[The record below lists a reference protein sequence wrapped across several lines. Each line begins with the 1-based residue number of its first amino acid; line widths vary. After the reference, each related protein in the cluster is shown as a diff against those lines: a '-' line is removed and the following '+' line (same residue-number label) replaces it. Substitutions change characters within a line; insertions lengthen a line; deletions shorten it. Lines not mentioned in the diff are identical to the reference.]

1 MIDGEIYTVGHD
13 SNIVFAYCER
23 GTCTTSF
30 YICCYHLYGED
41 RVIVSNRSCI
51 RGAFG
56 NSFSNLATE
65 QERER
70 FHRVL
75 KENGYKWN
83 QANKVII
90 KDGIEIIKI

>member
-1 MIDGEIYTVGHD
+1 MIDGEIYTLSRD
-13 SNIVFAYCER
+13 SNLLFAYCER
-23 GTCTTSF
+23 GTCKTSF
-30 YICCYHLYGED
+30 YICVYRIGRND
-41 RVIVSNRSCI
+41 KIAVSNLSYI
-51 RGAFG
+51 RGAYG
-56 NSFSNLATE
+56 DSPSNLATE

-90 KDGIEIIKI
+90 KNKTEIIKI

>member
-1 MIDGEIYTVGHD
+1 MIDGEIYALD
-13 SNIVFAYCER
+13 NASRCVFAYCER
-23 GTCTTSF
+23 GNCLTSF
-30 YICCYHLYGED
+30 YIGVC
-41 RVIVSNRSCI
+41 
-51 RGAFG
+51 
-56 NSFSNLATE
+56 SFSDHVEVSHRSRIAGMSGDSPSHLATE

-90 KDGIEIIKI
+90 RNGTEIIKI

>member
-13 SNIVFAYCER
+13 PYMVFAYCER
-23 GTCTTSF
+23 GTCKTSF
-30 YICCYHLYGED
+30 YICVYRIGRND
-41 RVIVSNRSCI
+41 KVAVSNCSCI
-51 RGAFG
+51 RGASG
-56 NSFSNLATE
+56 DSSSHLATE

-83 QANKVII
+83 QANKKVIRI
-90 KDGIEIIKI
+90 STGELL

>member
-1 MIDGEIYTVGHD
+1 MIDGEIYAL
-13 SNIVFAYCER
+13 NNAPKCVFAYCER
-23 GTCTTSF
+23 GSYRTSF
-30 YICCYHLYGED
+30 YIGVCSSSE
-41 RVIVSNRSCI
+41 RVEVSRRSMI
-51 RGAFG
+51 AAMLGD
-56 NSFSNLATE
+56 SPSHLATE

-90 KDGIEIIKI
+90 KNGTEIIKI

>member
-1 MIDGEIYTVGHD
+1 MIDGEIYALD
-13 SNIVFAYCER
+13 NASRCVFAYCER
-23 GTCTTSF
+23 GICRTSF
-30 YICCYHLYGED
+30 YIGVCSCSD
-41 RVIVSNRSCI
+41 RVEVSH
-51 RGAFG
+51 RGRIAG
-56 NSFSNLATE
+56 MSANSPSHLATE

-90 KDGIEIIKI
+90 KNGTEIIKI